1 MRNLVLA
8 AAALAVAAPTVA
20 NAAFVVTFPS
30 SAAIP
35 GPATPSNDFLLD
47 LQALG
52 LFGFASTGASIA
64 LDAADIIDF
73 YFMGSES
80 GVTNTFQAYSV
91 GPFNETDSNHF
102 ASGDNSPVLIGSE
115 ALLAGAFS
123 ATFLANGTDVVN
135 IGNQQF
141 GIATPS
147 ILANGGSFTSNDIYF
162 LLDDN
167 PANGDD
173 NHDDMIIRATV
184 RSAVPEPTTW
194 AMMLGGFG
202 IVGSLMRRRNVTTRV
217 SFA

>member
-8 AAALAVAAPTVA
+8 ASALALAVPTVA
-20 NAAFVVTFPS
+20 NAAFVVTYTGAVP
-30 SAAIP
+30 IP
-35 GPATPSNDFLLD
+35 GPGTPNNDFRLD
-47 LQALG
+47 LNALG
-52 LFGFASTGASIA
+52 LFAFTSTGASVA
-64 LDAADIIDF
+64 LNADDIIDF

-80 GVTNTFQAYSV
+80 GVTNAFRAYSV

-102 ASGDNSPVLIGSE
+102 ASGDNSPVFIGSQ
-115 ALLAGAFS
+115 ALTAGAFA

-135 IGNQQF
+135 IGSQQF
-141 GIATPS
+141 GIAITGNQRGGTYT
-147 ILANGGSFTSNDIYF
+147 ANELYF

-173 NHDDMIIRATV
+173 NHDDMIVRATI
-184 RSAVPEPTTW
+184 RSAVPEPSTW
-194 AMMLGGFG
+194 ALMLGGFG